1 MTTAP
6 PSRGWSMRGRLLGL
20 VGGLVVTL
28 LGGGATAFYLDAR
41 AAGQQL
47 FDNSMRET
55 ASLILQLAEYEI
67 AEHGLALGVQLLT
80 SETRPGAF
88 AFRYQIWTEDMRS
101 AYRSESLPASPLMS
115 LKAEGF
121 DWVDV
126 GGETWRGYARWNAT
140 HTLQIQIVE
149 SPRHRQALADETF
162 GHLLTATLLLLL
174 LAAVAL
180 AFILARTVQ
189 PVGRAAR
196 SVATRSPD
204 DLAPI
209 DDPDMPREVAP
220 LLASLNQLFARVRDR
235 LAAERRFTADASHE
249 LRTPLAAIR
258 TNAQVLV
265 GARDEAERAR
275 TASDLLASVDRSSHL
290 VEQLLTLARADARPR
305 AGSTGLTPTRLDD
318 IARAQLREQ
327 SSAAARRNIT
337 LGLDAAAVEVLADA
351 GLLAILLRN
360 LLDNAI
366 RYTPE
371 GGLVQVTV
379 ALQDGQPLLAVTDS
393 GPGIPPEARQQVFER
408 FVRLPGSG
416 ATGSGLGLSI
426 VARIAELHGA
436 QVLVS
441 AGEEGRGTRIELR
454 FPAPT

>member
-1 MTTAP
+1 MTTTAP
-6 PSRGWSMRGRLLGL
+6 GKGWSLRGRLLGL
-20 VGGLVVTL
+20 VGGLIVSL

-41 AAGQQL
+41 TAGQQL

-55 ASLILQLAEYEI
+55 AALILQLAEYEI

-88 AFRYQIWTEDMRS
+88 AFRYQIWTEDLRS
-101 AYRSESLPASPLMS
+101 AYRSASLPASPLMS

-126 GGETWRGYARWNAT
+126 DGETWRAYARWNAT

-149 SPRHRQALADETF
+149 SPRHRQALADETL

-174 LAAVAL
+174 LAALAL
-180 AFILARTVQ
+180 AFILARTIQ

-209 DDPDMPREVAP
+209 DDTDMPREVSP
-220 LLASLNQLFARVRDR
+220 LLAALNQLFARVRDR

-265 GARDEAERAR
+265 GARDDAERAR
-275 TASDLLASVDRSSHL
+275 TATDLLASVDRSTRL
-290 VEQLLTLARADARPR
+290 VEQLLTLARADARSSEMAER
-305 AGSTGLTPTRLDD
+305 FRPTRLDEL
-318 IARAQLREQ
+318 ARTQIREQ
-327 SSAAARRNIT
+327 ESAAARRRIT
-337 LGLDAAAVEVLADA
+337 LDLEAGAVEVPGDP
-351 GLLAILLRN
+351 GLLAVLLRN
-360 LLDNAI
+360 LIDNAI

-371 GGLVQVTV
+371 GGRVQVTTGL
-379 ALQDGQPLLAVTDS
+379 AAGQPCIAIVDS
-393 GPGIPPEARQQVFER
+393 GPGIPPDARQRVFER
-408 FVRLPGSG
+408 FVRLPDSGGS
-416 ATGSGLGLSI
+416 GSGLGLSI

-436 QVLVS
+436 EVALS
-441 AGEEGRGTRIELR
+441 AGDGGQGTRIEVR
-454 FPAPT
+454 FAPPH